1 MNCSQTAF
9 LFLLVLTSVAVR
21 GADKAPNPEEHPMK
35 TDEHILVVYYSRTGN
50 TERVAKDLVARL
62 HADVERI
69 DDKADRDGFAGYL
82 SALYDSLRK
91 VAADIAKP
99 QKDPANYTL
108 TVVGTPVWAWNMTPA
123 ARAYLEATK
132 GRPRAIAFFVTSGD
146 TDAGKIVPGMEI
158 VAGQKAIAFTGFNAT
173 ELKDPAVYEKKLA
186 TFVSALQ
193 SRP

>member
-21 GADKAPNPEEHPMK
+21 GVDKAPNPEEHPIK
-35 TDEHILVVYYSRTGN
+35 ADECILVFYCSRTGN

-69 DDKADRDGFAGYL
+69 DDKADRDGIAGYL

-99 QKDPANYTL
+99 QKDPANYSL
-108 TVVGTPVWAWNMTPA
+108 TVVGTPIWAWNMTPA
-123 ARAYLEATK
+123 ARAYL
-132 GRPRAIAFFVTSGD
+132 I
-146 TDAGKIVPGMEI
+146 
-158 VAGQKAIAFTGFNAT
+158 
-173 ELKDPAVYEKKLA
+173 DPALA
-186 TFVSALQ
+186 FSCESDSPQSANCVDHHGLTA
-193 SRP
+193 